1 MDSTPAPTPHPFNK
15 SNLKVGTIVALVAVA
30 IAVAVPTILPPR
42 WRPQLGVKNTGTNAV
57 TFAFKGENFVS
68 QPGQTW
74 EMRFSAGDTLTVRA
88 GQAADAPS
96 QTLKL
101 PERNPKPWSLN
112 PTVQRWT
119 AEVNADDPKNIRFEN
134 RRYEEITA
142 PPTGAAAVAVMGE
155 AFFALTPS

>member
-1 MDSTPAPTPHPFNK
+1 MDSTPAPTPSPFTK
-15 SNLKVGTIVALVAVA
+15 ANLKLGAIIALVVVV

-42 WRPQLGVKNTGTNAV
+42 WKPDLEVKNTGTNAV
-57 TFAFKGENFVS
+57 TIAFKGGTFVTPPGESWRNF
-68 QPGQTW
+68 
-74 EMRFSAGDTLTVRA
+74 FFAGDTLTVRA
-88 GQAADAPS
+88 SQPADAPA

-134 RRYEEITA
+134 RRWEEITI
-142 PPTGAAAVAVMGE
+142 PQR
-155 AFFALTPS
+155 PSQPWP